1 MNIHCY
7 TPKSISKHKTVDDAW
22 ISIHGNVY
30 DITNFIT
37 VHPGG
42 EDVLVES
49 AGSDATA
56 CFDSIG
62 HSDEAYKLM
71 NDLKIGTLSDKDKH
85 PGGEEVLLEQA
96 GKDSTEEFEDVG
108 HSSDAR
114 EVMQKYKI
122 GELIDEDRK
131 QNKKPEKKSQPTISS
146 NGSPDDF
153 SIWKSWLLPLTIG
166 VLAIFVYRY
175 FITS

>member
-1 MNIHCY
+1 MSIHCY
-7 TPKSISKHKTVDDAW
+7 TPNTVSNHKTTSDAW

-30 DITNFIT
+30 NITNFIT

-42 EDVLVES
+42 EEVLVEA
-49 AGSDATA
+49 AGTDATV

-71 NDLKIGTLSDKDKH
+71 NDLKIGKLSSKDEH

-96 GKDSTEEFEDVG
+96 GKDATEEFEDVG

-122 GELIDEDRK
+122 GELIEEDKRK
-131 QNKKPEKKSQPTISS
+131 NKKPVKKPPPAASS
-146 NGSPDDF
+146 ASGDDF
-153 SIWKSWLLPLTIG
+153 SLWKSWLLPLTMG

-175 FITS
+175 FIAS

>member
-1 MNIHCY
+1 MSIHCY
-7 TPKSISKHKTVDDAW
+7 SPTTVSKHKLSNDAW

-30 DITNFIT
+30 NITNFIT

-42 EDVLVES
+42 EEVLIKS
-49 AGSDATA
+49 AGTDATE

-71 NDLKIGTLSDKDKH
+71 NDLKIGKLSEKDEH

-114 EVMQKYKI
+114 EIMAKYKI
-122 GELIDEDRK
+122 GELIDEDK
-131 QNKKPEKKSQPTISS
+131 KHNKKPSSHPKSASS
-146 NGSPDDF
+146 DESPDNF
-153 SIWKSWLLPLTIG
+153 SIWKSWLLPLTLG

-175 FITS
+175 FIAS

>member
-1 MNIHCY
+1 MAETEVKKYSMDEVRQHVDAKNPWIVIH
-7 TPKSISKHKTVDDAW
+7 
-22 ISIHGNVY
+22 
-30 DITNFIT
+30 
-37 VHPGG
+37 
-42 EDVLVES
+42 
-49 AGSDATA
+49 
-56 CFDSIG
+56 DSIY
-62 HSDEAYKLM
+62 DVAEFLA
-71 NDLKIGTLSDKDKH
+71 DH